1 MINNYARAYTEVL
14 EILSYFSNE
23 EYSKIPE
30 EKIKYFKENMDKD
43 YIYTINPEIDLSV
56 QHISSEANA
65 ILISLFRDYFASEN
79 QKGMLSKLLN
89 KNQEKVDKAKR
100 EKYNTDDIFNKEKAE
115 TVDNNIENMEL
126 QIIEYKESVFSKFT
140 KFIKRLLGHATI
152 K

>member
-1 MINNYARAYTEVL
+1 MISNYAKAYTEVL

-126 QIIEYKESVFSKFT
+126 QIIEYKESFYSKFT

>member
-126 QIIEYKESVFSKFT
+126 QIIEYKESFYSKFT
-140 KFIKRLLGHATI
+140 KFIKRLLGHTTI

>member
-43 YIYTINPEIDLSV
+43 YIYMINPEIDLSV

-126 QIIEYKESVFSKFT
+126 QIIEYRESFYSKFT

>member
-56 QHISSEANA
+56 QYISNEANA
-65 ILISLFRDYFASEN
+65 ILVSLFRDYFASEN
-79 QKGMLSKLLN
+79 QKIKLINLLN
-89 KNQEKVDKAKR
+89 KNQEKENEAKR
-100 EKYNTDDIFNKEKAE
+100 EKYNPDNIFNKKNTENI
-115 TVDNNIENMEL
+115 DNNIKDSKLEILEC
-126 QIIEYKESVFSKFT
+126 KESVFSKFT
-140 KFIKRLLGHATI
+140 KFIKRLLNI
-152 K
+152 ER

>member
-1 MINNYARAYTEVL
+1 MISNYAKAYTEVL

-126 QIIEYKESVFSKFT
+126 QIIEYRESFYSKFT

>member
-126 QIIEYKESVFSKFT
+126 QIIEYKESFYSKFT